1 MQQQWPT
8 QNKYNKWA
16 KEKKIESVLPKAIAK
31 CRSDMIKK
39 SSLNQSVLD
48 GHLRERPKTERVT
61 LYSDQLFREVVTEW
75 LILTDQVC

>member
-1 MQQQWPT
+1 M
-8 QNKYNKWA
+8 
-16 KEKKIESVLPKAIAK
+16 LLKAIAK
-31 CRSDMIKK
+31 PERRSDMIKK

-48 GHLRERPKTERVT
+48 GHLHERPKTERVT